1 MSRSRG
7 ARRAEVL
14 AVLVPALAG
23 GLVALSAPAG
33 AVPFEGEP
41 TSGHC
46 LRIVPL
52 PHASPA
58 GSPPWVSH
66 GHVAVLVPR
75 ADC

>member
-7 ARRAEVL
+7 GRRAAAL
-14 AVLVPALAG
+14 AVLVPALTAVLG
-23 GLVALSAPAG
+23 APAG
-33 AVPFEGEP
+33 AVPSEGEP
-41 TSGHC
+41 SSTHC

-52 PHASPA
+52 PDASPA
-58 GSPPWVSH
+58 GSPQHVSH